1 MGNKKTSGYPA
12 VFVHGLFGWGENDG
26 LEKKYHY
33 WGFGG
38 RERDLLGYLR
48 RCRYEVYAP
57 SLGPV
62 TGAWDRSCELWAYL
76 KGGRV
81 DYGRV
86 HSAKY
91 GHARYG
97 RTYPGVLKDWGKPGR
112 HEKIDLIAHSFG
124 GMNVTVFTQLVLRG
138 SREEREGT
146 PPEELSDL
154 FRENKTEKI
163 HSVTT
168 VSGVING
175 TTFADSLGERGMRAV
190 VSAVFG
196 ISALLGATPLMK
208 VFDMYLDPW
217 NVTGEPGKP
226 LKERLISPA
235 KAVRGVRAYNA
246 HHLDNAGF
254 EMQLATAYGINAGIE
269 TDPDVYYFARRACR
283 THDDGKG
290 NQVPDR
296 DMRKI
301 LKVWSTIIGRYRPER
316 LRAFGFDESWLPSDG
331 IVNVN
336 GHSAPRNAPCE
347 DGTGVT
353 GFRPGVWYNMP
364 VEDKHHM
371 SWVGIGED
379 PKTFFRYYRDMLGM
393 LEKLN

>member
-1 MGNKKTSGYPA
+1 MKQIHRYPA
-12 VFVHGLFGWGENDG
+12 VFIHGLFGWGEGDG
-26 LEKKYHY
+26 LEQRYHY

-38 RERDLLGYLR
+38 RDRDLLGYLR

-81 DYGRV
+81 DYGKV
-86 HSAKY
+86 HSERY
-91 GHARYG
+91 GHARFG
-97 RTYPGVLKDWGKPGR
+97 RTYPGVLRDWGEPGA

-124 GMNVTVFTQLVLRG
+124 GMNALVFSKLILNG
-138 SREEREGT
+138 SAEERGCT
-146 PPEELSDL
+146 PEDELSDL
-154 FRENKTEKI
+154 FRADKAEKI
-163 HSVTT
+163 RSLTT

-175 TTFADSLGERGMRAV
+175 TTFADSLGEKGMRAV

-196 ISALLGATPLMK
+196 VSALVGWSPLMRL
-208 VFDMYLDPW
+208 FDLYLDPW
-217 NVTGEPGKP
+217 NVTADPSAP
-226 LKERLISPA
+226 LRGRLNSPIA
-235 KAVRGVRAYNA
+235 AVKGIRTYNA
-246 HHLDNAGF
+246 HHLDNVGF
-254 EMQLATAYGINAGIE
+254 EMQLATAREINADLP
-269 TDPDVYYFARRACR
+269 TDPEIYYFARRACR

-290 NQVPDR
+290 RQVPDR

-301 LKVWSTIIGRYRPER
+301 LKLWSTVIGRYRPER
-316 LRAFGFDESWLPSDG
+316 LKEFGFDDTWLPSDG

-336 GHSAPRNAPCE
+336 GHSAPIGAPCE

-379 PKTFFRYYRDMLGM
+379 PKTFYRYYRDMMEM
-393 LEKLN
+393 LDGLE

>member
-1 MGNKKTSGYPA
+1 MNTNCLHRRPA
-12 VFVHGLFGWGENDG
+12 VFIHGLFGWGEGDG
-26 LEKKYHY
+26 LEKNYHY

-48 RCRYEVYAP
+48 RCRFEVFAP

-81 DYGRV
+81 DYGKV
-86 HSAKY
+86 HSETF
-91 GHARYG
+91 GHARFG
-97 RTYPGVLKDWGKPGR
+97 RAYPGVLKDWGTPGA

-124 GMNVTVFTQLVLRG
+124 GMNALVFSELILHG

-146 PPEELSDL
+146 PEDELSDL
-154 FRENKTEKI
+154 FRENKKEKI
-163 HSVTT
+163 RSVTT

-175 TTFADSLGERGMRAV
+175 TTFADSLGEKGMKTV

-196 ISALLGATPLMK
+196 VSALIGWSPLMK
-208 VFDMYLDPW
+208 LYDMYLDPW
-217 NVTGEPGKP
+217 DVTSAPGKP
-226 LKERLISPA
+226 LRDRLIPPT
-235 KAVRGVRAYNA
+235 KALRGIREYNA
-246 HHLDNAGF
+246 HRLDNVGF
-254 EMQLATAYGINAGIE
+254 EMQLATAHEINSHID
-269 TDPDVYYFARRACR
+269 TDPEVYYFARRACR

-290 NQVPDR
+290 RQVPNR

-316 LRAFGFDESWLPSDG
+316 LKEYGFDDSWLPSDG
-331 IVNVN
+331 IVNVR
-336 GHSAPRNAPCE
+336 GHSSPVSAPAA
-347 DGTGVT
+347 DGTGVSE
-353 GFRPGVWYNMP
+353 FRPGVWYNMP

-379 PKTFFRYYRDMLGM
+379 PKAFFGYYREM
-393 LEKLN
+393 LEALQKLE